1 MASITSANAVYTLSI
16 TALYN
21 TAQQLQGFAADEIFS
36 TDPLESAEVMMGV
49 DGILSAGFVFVPVK
63 QMIALQADS
72 ASNALFENWWSS
84 QQQIKDVYFANGQIT
99 LPSIGRKFTL
109 TQGVL
114 STYPS
119 VADAK
124 KVLQPRK
131 YGITWQ
137 SIVPAIITAQ

>member
-1 MASITSANAVYTLSI
+1 MASITSANAVYLLSI
-16 TALYN
+16 NALYN

-63 QMIALQADS
+63 QMVVLQADS
-72 ASNALFENWWSS
+72 ASNAIFENWWSS
-84 QQQIKDVYFANGQIT
+84 QQQIKDLYFASGQIT
-99 LPSIGRKFTL
+99 LPSLGRKFTL
-109 TQGVL
+109 TNGAL
-114 STYPS
+114 TTYPP

-137 SIVPAIITAQ
+137 SIIPAILSTA